1 MASETGCGVVELTF
15 TFNAK
20 ELYVESRSVV
30 AFENCI
36 PEGDLIPV
44 ATHADIHDMDQT
56 VDFPKVGTTA
66 SQVLQGEQLIVTD
79 VIHYENLTAGYSYT
93 AKGTLVNQDGTPVVV
108 NGVAIVKEVTFT
120 PASPNGEISVTF
132 PAFNPYYAFAD
143 TDKRKEY
150 KYVVFEEVYLNRQ
163 DENGRTVPDRRT

>member
-1 MASETGCGVVELTF
+1 MQRLIDTGNATVEYT
-15 TFNAK
+15 N
-20 ELYVESRSVV
+20 
-30 AFENCI
+30 
-36 PEGDLIPV
+36 LIPGKKY
-44 ATHADIHDMDQT
+44 TMEGM
-56 VDFPKVGTTA
+56 P
-66 SQVLQGEQLIVTD
+66 
-79 VIHYENLTAGYSYT
+79 VI
-93 AKGTLVNQDGTPVVV
+93 V

-163 DENGRTVPDRRT
+163 DENGRTVQSLIGEHKDLKDQKQTVSNYVIQTGDETLLIIFIGLAVFALAGIVFVIWKKRKLSKEK